1 MVVVDKIK
9 ENDVDLDDKIEISEV
24 LLVGTRME
32 TLIGRP
38 FVPGAKV
45 LIYFVQTLSIIF
57 LFIFML
63 NFIVNF
69 HIHDVAA
76 VVWWWW

>member
-1 MVVVDKIK
+1 MDKIK
-9 ENDVDLDDKIEISEV
+9 DNDVDLDDKIEISEV

-45 LIYFVQTLSIIF
+45 LIYFAISFAIF
-57 LFIFML
+57 FIFIFILFSLFIFIFML
-63 NFIVNF
+63 LQSL
-69 HIHDVAA
+69 
-76 VVWWWW
+76 